1 MARVFYT
8 LVLWMLL
15 PVMLLRLLWRARRQ
29 PAYLQQLGE
38 RFGFYSGA
46 PHQPLIWLHAVSVGE
61 TRAAAPLI
69 KALQQQYPDHGILL
83 THMTPTGRE
92 TGRQLFGDQ
101 VMQAYLPY
109 DFPHATRRF
118 LQHFQP
124 RIGLLLETEIWPN
137 LTHVCQRQRV
147 PLLLVNARLSE
158 RSARRYQRIRALIR
172 PALQKLSGIAA
183 QTTADA
189 DRLTQLGADKITIS
203 GNLKFD
209 ISAPPEQIEQ
219 GRQWRQS
226 FAQRPVWLAAST
238 REGEEEIILDILEK
252 LPPEIL
258 LVLVPRHPQRF
269 DNIAT
274 LLRTRQQAFRRRT
287 QSPPQQ
293 DTRVWLGDSMGELY
307 SYYAASDVATIGGS
321 ILPYGGQNLIEAC
334 ATGTPVLIGP
344 HTENFEAIANDA
356 ISSGAAIRVNTIE
369 QWADVLQQLLANPQ
383 KRHNMAQAGRQF
395 AHQHQ
400 GATMRTIDLIKPYL
414 ADSATRQSG

>member
-8 LVLWMLL
+8 LVLWLLL

-46 PHQPLIWLHAVSVGE
+46 PHQPLIWLHAASVGE

-209 ISAPPEQIEQ
+209 IGAPSEQIEL
-219 GRQWRQS
+219 GRQWRQHFS
-226 FAQRPVWLAAST
+226 CRPVWLAAST
-238 REGEEEIILDILEK
+238 REGEEEIILDMLQQLK
-252 LPPEIL
+252 TPDTL
-258 LVLVPRHPQRF
+258 LILVPRHPQRF
-269 DNIAT
+269 DTIAS
-274 LLRTRQQAFRRRT
+274 LLKTRQLNFVRRSTGDFPQPET
-287 QSPPQQ
+287 Q
-293 DTRVWLGDSMGELY
+293 VWLGDSMGELY
-307 SYYAASDVATIGGS
+307 AYYAASDVAVIGGS

-334 ATGTPVLIGP
+334 AGGTPVLIGL
-344 HTENFEAIANDA
+344 HTENFAAAAADA
-356 ISSGAAIRVNTIE
+356 VAAGAAIRINPLA
-369 QWADVLQQLLANPQ
+369 QWPDTLDRLLQSPQ
-383 KRHNMAQAGRQF
+383 ERQHMSTAGREF
-395 AHQHQ
+395 AQQHR
-400 GATMRTIDLIKPYL
+400 GATLRTLELVRPFL
-414 ADSATRQSG
+414 